1 MQTIER
7 KKGKKRLCSTNLKV
21 HKNMKKAVICLIPFN
36 ESKNVNEVTK
46 KKQSHIDMKL
56 YLLENIYKNK
66 ICKKAILINNHAK

>member
-1 MQTIER
+1 
-7 KKGKKRLCSTNLKV
+7 
-21 HKNMKKAVICLIPFN
+21 MKKAVICLIPFN

-46 KKQSHIDMKL
+46 KKHSHIDMKL